1 MVVNDDDER
10 EPPAR
15 AAFGVQVLGKSVNF
29 WSFCWGKRGE
39 NYAQKEAT
47 AGRAEK
53 NVVALSLAWQNAHDA
68 AAFA

>member
-1 MVVNDDDER
+1 MVVVNDDDER

-15 AAFGVQVLGKSVNF
+15 GVQVLGKS

-53 NVVALSLAWQNAHDA
+53 NVVALSLAWQNTHDDA

>member
-1 MVVNDDDER
+1 
-10 EPPAR
+10 
-15 AAFGVQVLGKSVNF
+15 VLGKSVNF

-53 NVVALSLAWQNAHDA
+53 NVVALSLTWQNAHDA